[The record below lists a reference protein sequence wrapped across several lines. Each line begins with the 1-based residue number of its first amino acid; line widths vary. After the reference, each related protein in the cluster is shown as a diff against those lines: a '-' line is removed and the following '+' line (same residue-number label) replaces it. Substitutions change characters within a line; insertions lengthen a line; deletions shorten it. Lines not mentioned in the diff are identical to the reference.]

1 MTLLGVLF
9 MRNVDARKASSQN
22 LRACEHELEETN
34 LLPQYACVFFQLTHF
49 VDEHGDTRHGERCH
63 SW

>member
-1 MTLLGVLF
+1 